1 MERVGRRFYVF
12 DAKFNEPEKER
23 SVNVSYSPLILVA
36 FVAIRNDLVERI
48 DTEAS

>member
-23 SVNVSYSPLILVA
+23 SVNVGYTTLGLVA
-36 FVAIRNDLVERI
+36 FVAIRNDLIEYN
-48 DTEAS
+48 DT